1 MKRMMTK
8 SAVWIG
14 LVFLLGSCLKTEEV
28 ISPLEQL
35 NLDVAAIDNY
45 LAENGIIALKDASGV
60 RVEVIQL
67 GDGDLPPNLD
77 NNITVNYTG
86 KLLSNGSTFDSG
98 TVNGKLTNYILGWR
112 IGLGLLPA
120 GSVAKLYI
128 PSGYAYGTSGA
139 GSIPPNAVLVFDVEL
154 ESVTSTQTQIDKLA
168 SDKQSIDAYLA
179 DNEIVATEHES
190 GLRYTLTEGNGTL
203 SPTLYDQVKIVF
215 TGKLLSDGS
224 VFFSQTVQPTVE
236 FSSRVVN
243 FPHGILI
250 GLQLM
255 KEGDKM
261 TIYTP
266 STLAYGTRSIS
277 GVPSNSNVI
286 FEIELLEVNP

>member
-1 MKRMMTK
+1 MKRKITK
-8 SAVWIG
+8 STVCLS
-14 LVFLLGSCLKTEEV
+14 LVFLLGSCLKTDEV

-35 NLDVAAIDNY
+35 NQDIAVIDNY
-45 LAENGIIALKDASGV
+45 LSQNGITALKDASGI
-60 RVEVIQL
+60 RVEIIQL
-67 GDGDLPPNLD
+67 GDGSLPPNLD

-112 IGLGLLPA
+112 IGLGLLPE

-154 ESVTSTQTQIDKLA
+154 ESVTPTQTQIDKLA
-168 SDKQSIDAYLA
+168 SDKQAIDAYLA
-179 DNEIVATEHES
+179 DNEIVAIEHES
-190 GLRYTLTEGNGTL
+190 GLRYTLTEGNGAI

-224 VFFSQTVQPTVE
+224 VFFTQTVQPTDE